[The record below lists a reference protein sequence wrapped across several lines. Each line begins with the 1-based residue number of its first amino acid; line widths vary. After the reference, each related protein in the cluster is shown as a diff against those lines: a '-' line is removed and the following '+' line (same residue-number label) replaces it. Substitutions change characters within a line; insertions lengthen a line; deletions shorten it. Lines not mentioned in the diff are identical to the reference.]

1 MLTDIFSAGLISIWH
16 SVRFPVLLIVTASVI
31 GLRLWSSLQAL
42 QAQET
47 VYIGAKDL
55 KLPGL
60 TTDSKRTSDSP
71 TTNGTT
77 TTKPPARKP
86 SPRRVTGGTVKS
98 KKAPLN
104 RKKAL
109 PVAESTDFDTIQPII
124 FYASLTTT
132 TSQLAET
139 LHKTLFSDPA
149 STAYPVFSV
158 ATPATSP
165 RPADS
170 LPRRILPPL
179 LHDLESIELDDYFQT
194 LPTPLK
200 SGTKFVY
207 LILLPTYDPP
217 EQSPSHPFVEHL
229 DDTHHDFRIDTA
241 PLRALGGFSV
251 FGVGDSSEWG
261 DDKRFCRDAKLAD
274 KWLGKLTGGT
284 ASRRIFPIGFGDC
297 NPDSEGKGDVEAQLK
312 DWAVHLEESVKEYAI
327 TGELGERADLRAAVE
342 SGDEDSDVDEAEDEG
357 VDGGAMVD
365 VEDIGRIIA
374 KGKQQGKPNQGG
386 VFAIDFTTKSKKSS
400 EEAKEMVP
408 KGGPTYN
415 ALTKQ
420 GYDIVGSHSGVK
432 VPYPTFNNLHKMVRL
447 IYLI

>member
-1 MLTDIFSAGLISIWH
+1 MLTGISPVGLIPIWH
-16 SVRFPVLLIVTASVI
+16 SIRFPILLIVTASVI
-31 GLRLWSSLQAL
+31 GLRLWYSLQSL

-47 VYIGAKDL
+47 VHIGTKDL
-55 KLPGL
+55 KLSRL
-60 TTDSKRTSDSP
+60 TADSP

-77 TTKPPARKP
+77 ATKSAARKA
-86 SPRRVTGGTVKS
+86 SPKRVTGGTVKG
-98 KKAPLN
+98 KKTPLN
-104 RKKAL
+104 RKKTL
-109 PVAESTDFDTIQPII
+109 SVAESTDFDTIQPII
-124 FYASLTTT
+124 FYTSLTTT
-132 TSQLAET
+132 TFQLAET
-139 LHKTLFSDPA
+139 LHKTLFSNPT
-149 STAYPVFSV
+149 STAYPTFSV

-165 RPADS
+165 RPAGS
-170 LPRRILPPL
+170 LPRKILSPL
-179 LHDLESIELDDYFQT
+179 LYDLESIELDDYFQT
-194 LPTPLK
+194 LPILQKP
-200 SGTKFVY
+200 GTKFVY
-207 LILLPTYDPP
+207 LVLLPTYDPP
-217 EQSPSHPFVEHL
+217 EQSPSHAFLEHL

-251 FGVGDSSEWG
+251 FGIGDSSEWG

-297 NPDSEGKGDVEAQLK
+297 NPDSEGKGDVETQLK

-342 SGDEDSDVDEAEDEG
+342 SGDEDTDMDEAEDG
-357 VDGGAMVD
+357 VDVEGADGEAMVD

-386 VFAIDFTTKSKKSS
+386 MLAVDFTTKSKKSS
-400 EEAKEMVP
+400 PEEAKEMVP
-408 KGGPTYN
+408 KGGTTYN

-432 VPYPTFNNLHKMVRL
+432 VL
-447 IYLI
+447 YLPQ